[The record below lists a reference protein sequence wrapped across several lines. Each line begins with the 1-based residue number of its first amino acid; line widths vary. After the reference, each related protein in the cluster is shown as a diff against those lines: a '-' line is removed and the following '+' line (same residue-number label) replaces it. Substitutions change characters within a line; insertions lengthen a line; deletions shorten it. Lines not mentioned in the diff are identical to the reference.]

1 MALGGA
7 DWAVAWPAALCTDAP
22 HASAAASLAR
32 PTRAGLGG
40 WRALT
45 VLLGV
50 RLQACEGELALKLV
64 LASSLEPVE
73 SAVELTTTCIEIVR
87 HQYSADMLPPVHI
100 YM

>member
-40 WRALT
+40 WRALA
-45 VLLGV
+45 VFLGV

-64 LASSLEPVE
+64 LVPIESGTSLSS
-73 SAVELTTTCIEIVR
+73 S
-87 HQYSADMLPPVHI
+87 
-100 YM
+100 

>member
-32 PTRAGLGG
+32 PTRAGVGG
-40 WRALT
+40 WRALA

-50 RLQACEGELALKLV
+50 RLRPV
-64 LASSLEPVE
+64 RASWRRNYGAGIE
-73 SAVELTTTCIEIVR
+73 SGT
-87 HQYSADMLPPVHI
+87 S
-100 YM
+100 

>member
-7 DWAVAWPAALCTDAP
+7 DWAVARPAALCTDAP

-40 WRALT
+40 WRALA

-50 RLQACEGELALKLV
+50 RLQACEGELALTLV
-64 LASSLEPVE
+64 LASSLEPVCR
-73 SAVELTTTCIEIVR
+73 ELTTTCIKTVR
-87 HQYSADMLPPVHI
+87 HQYGADMSPFIHI
-100 YM
+100 YK